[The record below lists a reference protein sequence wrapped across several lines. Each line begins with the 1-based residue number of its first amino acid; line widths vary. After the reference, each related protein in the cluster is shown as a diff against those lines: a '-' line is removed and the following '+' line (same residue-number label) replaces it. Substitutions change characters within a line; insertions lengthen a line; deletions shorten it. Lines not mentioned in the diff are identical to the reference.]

1 MSARRPGDGYDG
13 SGPGSESADGPMS
26 AKFGHAEP
34 EPARSDPAQSG
45 PAASMSAESG
55 PASDPEPT
63 AWLTE
68 LLVSEGRHYEP
79 DTARIRTALYD
90 NLDGAARGRRRKSL
104 LGLRLAGIPAGI
116 AAAAL
121 CGTVAVA
128 VTATVENH
136 PNPPAATNAGGGGLP
151 TVSSAPSGE
160 GSAQPASHGSQTAV
174 SGLPTGPS
182 ASGSHSASPTASP
195 SASAGPNLVTAI
207 GAVDPSSNGS
217 WSQENVNITL
227 TEPVTSFQL
236 TVKVSMSDG
245 LSSTGDWTNY
255 DISMFDVTVDTR
267 SDGIVYTFQLKSGKT
282 LQPGTAEFAVQ
293 FAHGAVHDP
302 SDDSYYA
309 SVITDKTHGSA
320 KGVSQGGF

>member
-1 MSARRPGDGYDG
+1 MSAPRPGGGYDG
-13 SGPGSESADGPMS
+13 SGLGPAEGPMS
-26 AKFGHAEP
+26 AGAGHP
-34 EPARSDPAQSG
+34 
-45 PAASMSAESG
+45 ESG
-55 PASDPEPT
+55 PAESMSTQTGHTAGSEPT

-68 LLVSEGRHYEP
+68 LLDSEARHYEP
-79 DTARIRTALYD
+79 DTARIRTTLYD

-136 PNPPAATNAGGGGLP
+136 PNPPAPTIAGGGGLP
-151 TVSSAPSGE
+151 TVNRDPSAD

-182 ASGSHSASPTASP
+182 ASSGSHSASPAAST
-195 SASAGPNLVTAI
+195 SASAGPTLVTAV
-207 GAVDPSSNGS
+207 GAVDPTSNAS

-293 FAHGAVHDP
+293 FAHGAVHDA
-302 SDDSYYA
+302 SNDSYYA

-320 KGVSQGGF
+320 KGVSQGNF